1 MSESV
6 QAFKSKIQQLRAD
19 GQEKQN
25 QQLTKLALELAKNVE
40 VGNIKKIMYDCAAF
54 YLDSTY
60 RIEDRVLVF
69 DMMIQGEFVVLFEGK
84 DDPNARMTL
93 YYWALLMHRY
103 WYGRTAL
110 QLELA
115 RKRGLE
121 SDPSKLTLGREETMA
136 ARFAHKHIFPNGRL
150 ILSCAFGASLNTSQF
165 TAVLQQVMPP
175 MPGMMGD
182 KRHQGGEESDI
193 FAEDIAST

>member
-1 MSESV
+1 V
-6 QAFKSKIQQLRAD
+6 
-19 GQEKQN
+19 QEKQN
-25 QQLTKLALELAKNVE
+25 QQLIKLFLELARNVE

-84 DDPNARMTL
+84 DDPNARMAL
-93 YYWALLMHRY
+93 YYWALLMHRF
-103 WYGRTAL
+103 WYGRAAL

-115 RKRGLE
+115 RKRGFE
-121 SDPSKLTLGREETMA
+121 SDPSRLTLGREETMA
-136 ARFAHKHIFPNGRL
+136 TRFAHKHVFPNGRL
-150 ILSCAFGASLNTSQF
+150 ILASAFGASLNTSQF

-182 KRHQGGEESDI
+182 ARLGGGGGEV
-193 FAEDIAST
+193 FAEDLAR